1 MPLPTMKRM
10 SRRQWLRL
18 LALGAGAA
26 TLKPTL
32 RSSLATEST
41 PTRDKPM
48 RNKPKAVVLDVIETC
63 FALDPL
69 EEKLR
74 ELGLPEG
81 SLKIWFPRV
90 LRDAFALQV
99 TGTYKPFG
107 EIATGALESLLA
119 ENQREAD
126 RAKIDGILQAF
137 ATLPV
142 HPDVKEGIEQL
153 RSAGVRVAALTNGS
167 AETTRKMFHHAGLEA
182 MVEKFISIE
191 EVKQWKPAA
200 AVYLHAAKTLGVAPG
215 ELALIAAH
223 DWDIDGAGKAGLT
236 TGYLAR
242 KQPVGSSAMSAPE
255 VSGRSLPEVAR
266 GLLALAG

>member
-1 MPLPTMKRM
+1 MNRI
-10 SRRQWLRL
+10 SRRSWLRW
-18 LALGAGAA
+18 LALGTGAIVM
-26 TLKPTL
+26 TRPLN
-32 RSSLATEST
+32 RWSLSAAAAS
-41 PTRDKPM
+41 PSNPKSMPHQ
-48 RNKPKAVVLDVIETC
+48 PKAVVLDVIETC

-74 ELGLPEG
+74 GLGLPEG

-99 TGTYKPFG
+99 TGTYKPFA

-126 RAKIDGILQAF
+126 RAKIDGFLQAF

-142 HPDVKEGIEQL
+142 HPDVKEGIELL

-200 AVYLHAAKTLGVAPG
+200 AVYLHAAKSLGVAPG

-223 DWDIDGAGKAGLT
+223 DWDIDGASKAGLT

-242 KQPVGSSAMSAPE
+242 RQPVGSSAMSAPDA
-255 VSGRSLPEVAR
+255 SGRSLPEVAR
-266 GLLALAG
+266 GLLALAS